1 MTKKSATVGETL
13 GVGLGWAAAPLFA
26 LVSQA
31 RRARTFHP
39 RGDAFLAEVTALQGG
54 GVLGEVLAGPCLVRF
69 SGALW
74 KSRWE
79 HLDVLGCALR
89 FRRRDDAETE
99 PDVGDQ
105 DLLFATILRP
115 WTMGLAPFTT
125 DASDYLDNLY
135 YAVSPFDV
143 PGFGRAFLRLRPD
156 PRHGAPGRDRAE
168 RLDATM
174 ARHGVVLTLE
184 VRRRWRRAWVPVA
197 TVTLRERANV
207 NQEALAFSPFRDGRG
222 LVPRGLVH
230 ALRRAVYPASQ
241 RARPRR

>member
-1 MTKKSATVGETL
+1 MTKATTTVGERV
-13 GVGLGWAAAPLFA
+13 GVVLGWAAAPVFA
-26 LVSQA
+26 LVSWA

-39 RGDAFLAEVTALQGG
+39 RGDAYLADVTPLPSGG
-54 GVLGEVLAGPCLVRF
+54 ALGEALAGPALVRF

-89 FRRRDDAETE
+89 FRRRDDAPAA
-99 PDVGDQ
+99 PDPGDQ

-143 PGFGRAFLRLRPD
+143 PGFGRAYFRLRPA
-156 PRHGAPGRDRAE
+156 PRRGVAAPDRAA
-168 RLDATM
+168 RLDATL
-174 ARHGVVLTLE
+174 AGPGVALTLE
-184 VRRRWRRAWVPVA
+184 VRQRWRWGWVPVA
-197 TVTLRERANV
+197 TIALRERADV

>member
-1 MTKKSATVGETL
+1 MKRESTTWGEAL
-13 GVGLGWAAAPLFA
+13 GTGLGQVAAPVFA
-26 LVSQA
+26 LVSRA

-39 RGDAFLAEVTALQGG
+39 RGDAFLAEVTALPGG
-54 GVLGEVLAGPCLVRF
+54 GRLGEALAGPALVRF

-89 FRRRDDAETE
+89 LRRHDDASAE
-99 PDVGDQ
+99 PEADDQ

-125 DASDYLDNLY
+125 DASDYLGNLY

-143 PGFGRAFLRLRPD
+143 PGFGRAFLRLRPEAHRSD
-156 PRHGAPGRDRAE
+156 EGRDRAG
-168 RLDATM
+168 RLDATV
-174 ARHGVVLTLE
+174 ARDGVVLTLE
-184 VRRRWRRAWVPVA
+184 VRQRWRWGWVPVA
-197 TVTLRERANV
+197 RVTLRERSEV

-241 RARPRR
+241 GARPRR